1 MLESGLHRFGQ
12 SPAPLSIKQ
21 ERAGGRRCNGG
32 QRLNAEIR
40 NCTLDTMRLAHCRMP
55 AEFERHAATWMAWP
69 TRREIW
75 GDHFAGVKADY
86 ARLAGTIA
94 RFEPVRM
101 VAAPADAAEAQQL
114 CGPTVTIIEFPI
126 DDSWARDAGPVF
138 LVDRDGTLA
147 ASVWR
152 FTAWGHKYH
161 PHDQDAL
168 LGRRIAAHL
177 DVAVVTSDLA
187 LEGGAILVDGE
198 GTLVTTETCLLNSN
212 RNPGLSRAEVD
223 AELKRVLGVRKIVW
237 LPGDP
242 LETETDGHIDG
253 LMAFAA
259 PGRALFEV
267 NDDTTDPRFEILRE
281 NRRALELA
289 TDARG
294 RKIEIIPIVEAD
306 RSTEVGARYCRSY
319 VNFYIVNGAVIA
331 PAYGRPSD
339 DEVAAVLRGAFPDRQ
354 VVMLPIGRIA
364 MGGGGFHCVTQ
375 QQPA

>member
-1 MLESGLHRFGQ
+1 MLDE
-12 SPAPLSIKQ
+12 A
-21 ERAGGRRCNGG
+21 
-32 QRLNAEIR
+32 RLKR
-40 NCTLDTMRLAHCRMP
+40 CRMP

-69 TRREIW
+69 TRRSIW
-75 GDHFAGVKADY
+75 AGYFTEVKSDY
-86 ARLAGTIA
+86 ARLAQAIA

-101 VAAPADAAEAQQL
+101 VAAPADAAEARMQ
-114 CGPTVTIIEFPI
+114 CGAAVTVVELPI
-126 DDSWARDAGPVF
+126 DDSWTRDSGPIF
-138 LVDRDGTLA
+138 LVDQDGGLA
-147 ASVWR
+147 ASAWR

-177 DVAVVTSDLA
+177 DVPLVTSDLA

-198 GTLVTTETCLLNSN
+198 GTLVTTETCLLNEN
-212 RNPGLSRAEVD
+212 RNPGFSRGEID
-223 AELKRVLGVRKIVW
+223 AELKRVFGVEKIVW

-242 LETETDGHIDG
+242 LETETNGHIDG
-253 LMAFAA
+253 LMAFSA

-267 NDDTTDPRFEILRE
+267 NADTADPRFEILRE

-294 RKIEIIPIVEAD
+294 RRIEIVPIEEAD
-306 RSTEVGARYCRSY
+306 RSTEVGDRYCRSY

-331 PAYGRPSD
+331 PAYQRPSD
-339 DEVAAVLRGAFPDRQ
+339 QRVAAVLGAAFPDREI
-354 VVMLPIGRIA
+354 VMLPIGRIA
-364 MGGGGFHCVTQ
+364 TGGGGFHCVTQ

>member
-1 MLESGLHRFGQ
+1 LDDGICIGTLE
-12 SPAPLSIKQ
+12 P
-21 ERAGGRRCNGG
+21 GR
-32 QRLNAEIR
+32 I
-40 NCTLDTMRLAHCRMP
+40 AHYRMP

-75 GDHFAGVKADY
+75 GEHFAEVKADY

-94 RFEPVRM
+94 RFEAVRM
-101 VAAPADAAEAQQL
+101 VASPQHAAEARQL
-114 CGPTVTIIEFPI
+114 CGASVAVVEFPI
-126 DDSWARDAGPVF
+126 DDSWMRDAGPVF
-138 LVDRDGTLA
+138 LADDRGALA

-168 LGRRIAAHL
+168 LARRIAAQRRL
-177 DVAVVTSDLA
+177 PVVTSDLA

-198 GTLVTTETCLLNSN
+198 GTLVTTETCLLNPN

-223 AELKRVLGVRKIVW
+223 AELRRVLGVRKIVW

-253 LMAFAA
+253 LMALAA
-259 PGRALFEV
+259 PGRALVEA
-267 NDDTTDPRFEILRE
+267 NDDATDPRFEILRE

-294 RKIEIIPIVEAD
+294 RRFEIVPIAEAD
-306 RSTEVGARYCRSY
+306 RSTAVGERYCRSY

-331 PAYGRPSD
+331 PAYGRPTD
-339 DEVAAVLRGAFPDRQ
+339 DEVREVLRGVFPDRQ
-354 VVMLPIGRIA
+354 IVMLPIGRIA

-375 QQPA
+375 QEPAPMVTPSP